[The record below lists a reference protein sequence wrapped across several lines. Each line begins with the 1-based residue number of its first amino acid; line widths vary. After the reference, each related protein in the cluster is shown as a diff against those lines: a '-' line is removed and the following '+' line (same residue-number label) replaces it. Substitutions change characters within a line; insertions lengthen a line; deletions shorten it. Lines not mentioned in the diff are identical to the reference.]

1 MSTLVS
7 ARSHAEKGR
16 SVTSRTGKILPK
28 GWPDFLFQLGLF
40 VVADIFYEL
49 SRTLAKGNIAAAFVH
64 ARDIVHVEKSLGV
77 FTELDVQKFALSH
90 TWLLSIADFTYFHA
104 HFAITVLF
112 MFWLYLRRNHYYYF
126 VRNIIFAANIL
137 ALIGYISY
145 PAAPPRMLTDLGFT
159 DTLER
164 FATLNHDSGVI
175 AQLAN
180 PFAAVPSLH
189 TCYALIIGI
198 TCFYLLPWRWFRIL
212 ALFYPVLIVFS
223 IVATGNHFW
232 TDAVL
237 GAVVASIALGA
248 AWLIERR
255 WPSLPESARKRLHV
269 ESASESASE
278 PATA

>member
-7 ARSHAEKGR
+7 ARSHVEEGTSKTAR
-16 SVTSRTGKILPK
+16 SGKILPK
-28 GWPDFLFQLGLF
+28 GWPDFLLQLGLF

-90 TWLLSIADFTYFHA
+90 GWVLSVADFTYFHA
-104 HFAITVLF
+104 HFAVTVIFL
-112 MFWLYLRRNHYYYF
+112 FWLYLRRNQYYYF

-137 ALIGYISY
+137 ALIGYISF

-175 AQLAN
+175 ALLAN

-189 TCYALIIGI
+189 TCYALVIGL
-198 TCFYLLPWRWFRIL
+198 TCFFLFRWMPIRVL
-212 ALFYPVLIVFS
+212 ALFYPALIVFS

-237 GAVVASIALGA
+237 GAIVATIATGA
-248 AWLIERR
+248 AWLVERR
-255 WPSLPESARKRLHV
+255 WPSLPESARRRLRI
-269 ESASESASE
+269 E
-278 PATA
+278 PAGEPSPT